1 MKLYPESAYIQLEFD
16 KVRALLVEQ
25 TRTLYGKQKAE
36 ALRIHTRKQF
46 IDLELRQSY
55 QYLQL
60 LSSGQTF
67 QHDQVFNLS
76 KELKLLSIPGA
87 VLTGEVFVQFRN
99 LAESIRGIFRWFD
112 DERMH
117 SSSSLYE
124 VIRHTR
130 FEKSISD
137 EINKVIGDDSRVVDN
152 ASEDLARIRMSLYR
166 KRNEQR
172 RSFEKILSKMQ
183 KAGYIADIEESFLNG
198 RRVLAIYAEHKRI
211 VKGILHGE
219 SDTRRTSF
227 IEPEET
233 IEINNIIYSLE
244 NDEREEEYRIL
255 RDLTAK
261 LSVQSPLLKQYME
274 VLGEFDFIRAKAKLA
289 QQMDAHLP
297 QVVDSSGIK
306 LVRAY
311 HPLLLLYNKKQ
322 NKPVIPLD
330 LVLDER
336 NRILLISG
344 PNAGGKTVCL
354 KTTGLLQMM
363 VQSGLLVPAHPE
375 STFGI
380 YKQLMIHI
388 GDTQSIEFE
397 LSTYSSHLKN
407 MKHFMED
414 ANGRTLFFIDE
425 LGSGS
430 DPNLGGAFAEVFLE
444 QLLKRHAYGIV
455 TTHYLNLKVM
465 ASKTSGIINGA
476 MAFDEKSLL
485 PMYKLNVGKP
495 GSSYTFAIAERIGL
509 SKELIER
516 AKQLVDE
523 NHFTLDKLL
532 NRTEQ
537 DLRKI
542 EQREKELQKL
552 IKENDALKK
561 NLSLQIDKEKHAQQV
576 ELLKHQNQVSEEK
589 MFYLKDMER
598 KLKQTVNDWRRAE
611 NEQDKKMLMKN
622 LHALLF
628 NQKEKQVKEKVK
640 KKLDSKYRE
649 IHGDPK
655 VGDLV
660 LMKQNNKVGTLAE
673 IRGKKAIVNLGAMPL
688 QVNYA
693 DLTRVE
699 EKPESVN

>member
-1 MKLYPESAYIQLEFD
+1 MRLYPESAYIQLEFD
-16 KVRALLVEQ
+16 KVRALLVEL

-36 ALRIHTRKQF
+36 GLRIHTKKQF
-46 IDLELRQSY
+46 IELELRQSY

-87 VLTGEVFVQFRN
+87 VLNGEVFIQFRN
-99 LAESIRGIFRWFD
+99 LAENIRSIFRWFD
-112 DERMH
+112 EERIQNC
-117 SSSSLYE
+117 SSLFE
-124 VIRHTR
+124 VLRLTH
-130 FEKSISD
+130 FEKTIPD
-137 EINKVIGDDSRVVDN
+137 EINKVIGEDARVVDN
-152 ASEDLARIRMSLYR
+152 ASDDLARIRMALYR

-172 RSFEKILSKMQ
+172 RTFEKILNKMQ
-183 KAGYIADIEESFLNG
+183 KSGYIADIEESFLNG

-233 IEINNIIYSLE
+233 IEVNNIIYSLE

-261 LSVQSPLLKQYME
+261 LSYQSPLLKQYME

-297 QVVDSSGIK
+297 QLIDSSGIK
-306 LVRAY
+306 LVKAY
-311 HPLLLLYNKKQ
+311 HPLLLLYNKKL

-330 LVLDER
+330 LTLDEK

-407 MKHFMED
+407 MKYFMED

-444 QLLKRHAYGIV
+444 QLIKRHAYGIV

-465 ASKTSGIINGA
+465 ASKTTGIINGA

-485 PMYKLNVGKP
+485 PLYKLNVGKP

-509 SKELIER
+509 SKELIDR

-542 EQREKELQKL
+542 EIKERDLQKL
-552 IKENDALKK
+552 IKENEQLKK
-561 NLSLQIDKEKHAQQV
+561 SLALQIDKEKHAQQV
-576 ELLKHQNQVSEEK
+576 ELLKHQNKVSEEK
-589 MFYLKDMER
+589 MLYLKDMER

-649 IHGDPK
+649 VGGEPQIGDF
-655 VGDLV
+655 V
-660 LMKQNNKVGTLAE
+660 LMTQNNKVGILSE

-699 EKPESVN
+699 EKPEVNN